1 MYVEIEMAGTKKL
14 DRNKLIVYVSVIRI
28 QVVVETKGGGPGY
41 QQ

>member
-1 MYVEIEMAGTKKL
+1 MYVEMKMAGLKKL

-28 QVVVETKGGGPGY
+28 QVVVETRKSGPGY